1 MPKIECQLYNFPQKL
16 GKSVIFQ
23 TIIVNFYGKF
33 KGPPIYDLGKRRIFV
48 RTFTHDVPKPQSG
61 TCNILH
67 IPNQDKED
75 TRVLDTFQLN
85 VGSQNSTNRFL
96 QVTEIIRTMI
106 MPPNPNQEPL
116 AFSTAPIMTKHT

>member
-1 MPKIECQLYNFPQKL
+1 M
-16 GKSVIFQ
+16 VA
-23 TIIVNFYGKF
+23 
-33 KGPPIYDLGKRRIFV
+33 
-48 RTFTHDVPKPQSG
+48 H
-61 TCNILH
+61 
-67 IPNQDKED
+67 QDKED

-85 VGSQNSTNRFL
+85 VRSQNSTNRFI